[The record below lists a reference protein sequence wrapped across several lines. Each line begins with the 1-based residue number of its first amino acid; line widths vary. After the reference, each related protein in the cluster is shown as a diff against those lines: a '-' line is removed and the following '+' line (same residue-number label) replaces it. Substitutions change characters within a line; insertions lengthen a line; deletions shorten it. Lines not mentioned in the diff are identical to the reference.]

1 MPLIK
6 SFRIN
11 LRIIV
16 MEEIC
21 STWTRKFHLE
31 VNNLQ
36 DTQKAFDTE
45 GEGSYKIQCRRDK

>member
-1 MPLIK
+1 
-6 SFRIN
+6 
-11 LRIIV
+11 